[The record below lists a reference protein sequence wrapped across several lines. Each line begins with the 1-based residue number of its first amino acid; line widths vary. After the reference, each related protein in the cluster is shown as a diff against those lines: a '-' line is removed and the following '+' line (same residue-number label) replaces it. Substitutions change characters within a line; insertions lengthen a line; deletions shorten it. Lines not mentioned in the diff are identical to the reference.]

1 MKIKNFKLKGLDL
14 SYMGESISFNELG
27 EADVENDV
35 GEALLQLPNYEEV
48 NEKKEP
54 VKEDEATVEPL
65 KDYEHMSVTDLKKEL
80 EKRHIKYDPKAKKA
94 ELIELL

>member
-1 MKIKNFKLKGLDL
+1 MKIKNIKLKGLDL

-35 GEALLQLPNYEEV
+35 GKSLLQLPNYEEV
-48 NEKKEP
+48 GKKEP
-54 VKEDEATVEPL
+54 VKKDKVTVEPL
-65 KDYEHMSVTDLKKEL
+65 KDYENMSVQEIKKEL
-80 EKRHIKYDPKAKKA
+80 EKRNIKYDPKAKKA

>member
-1 MKIKNFKLKGLDL
+1 MKIKNINLKGLDL

-35 GEALLQLPNYEEV
+35 GKALIQLPNYEAV
-48 NEKKEP
+48 GKKEP
-54 VKEDEATVEPL
+54 LKKGEAVVEPL

-80 EKRHIKYDPKAKKA
+80 EKRRIKYDPKAKKA

>member
-1 MKIKNFKLKGLDL
+1 MKIKNIQLKGLDL
-14 SYMGESISFNELG
+14 SYMGESIPFNELG

-35 GEALLQLPNYEEV
+35 GKALIQLPNYEEV
-48 NEKKEP
+48 NGKKEP
-54 VKEDEATVEPL
+54 VKKGEAVVEPL
-65 KDYEHMSVTDLKKEL
+65 KDYEKMSVTDLKKEL

>member
-1 MKIKNFKLKGLDL
+1 MKIKNFQLKGLDL

-27 EADVENDV
+27 EADVEDNV
-35 GEALLQLPNYEEV
+35 GEALLQLPNYKEV

-54 VKEDEATVEPL
+54 VNKDEAIVEPL
-65 KDYEHMSVTDLKKEL
+65 KDYENMSVQEIKKEL
-80 EKRHIKYDPKAKKA
+80 ENRNIKYDPKAKKA

>member
-1 MKIKNFKLKGLDL
+1 MKIKNFQLKGLDL

-35 GEALLQLPNYEEV
+35 GEALLQLPNYKEV

-54 VKEDEATVEPL
+54 ST
-65 KDYEHMSVTDLKKEL
+65 DYEDMSVQEIKKEL
-80 EKRHIKYDPKAKKA
+80 EKRNIKYDPKAKKA

>member
-1 MKIKNFKLKGLDL
+1 MKIKNFQLKGLDL
-14 SYMGESISFNELG
+14 SYMGESIPFNELG

-35 GEALLQLPNYEEV
+35 GEALLQLPNYKEV

-54 VKEDEATVEPL
+54 ST
-65 KDYEHMSVTDLKKEL
+65 DYEDMSVQEIKKEL
-80 EKRHIKYDPKAKKA
+80 EKRNIKYDPKAKKA

>member
-1 MKIKNFKLKGLDL
+1 MKIKNIKLKGLDL
-14 SYMGESISFNELG
+14 SYMGESIPFNELG

-35 GEALLQLPNYEEV
+35 GEALLQLPNYKEV

-54 VKEDEATVEPL
+54 VKKGEVTVEPL
-65 KDYEHMSVTDLKKEL
+65 KDYENMSVQEIKKEL
-80 EKRHIKYDPKAKKA
+80 ENRNIKYDPKAKKA

>member
-1 MKIKNFKLKGLDL
+1 MKIKNIKLKCLDL
-14 SYMGESISFNELG
+14 SYMGESIPFNELG

-35 GEALLQLPNYEEV
+35 GEALLQLPNYKEV

-54 VKEDEATVEPL
+54 ST
-65 KDYEHMSVTDLKKEL
+65 DYEDMSVQEIKKEL
-80 EKRHIKYDPKAKKA
+80 ENRNIKYDPKAKKA